1 MTKDF
6 FQQLIDETPVDVK
19 IFVDKYEEISMRIYQ
34 LLASKKMTQKDLAER
49 LGKRPSE
56 ISKWLNDGHNLT
68 LRTIAKIEAVLEADI
83 INVPLKQSFI
93 MPKGNNTVYSKI
105 NFTVY
110 KNNTP
115 STEDMEMTEFTP
127 KILKKIAS

>member
-56 ISKWLNDGHNLT
+56 ISKWLNGEHNFT
-68 LRTIAKIEAVLEADI
+68 LRSLAKLEAELGETLLF
-83 INVPLKQSFI
+83 VPKRKTFQLSSEKSFS
-93 MPKGNNTVYSKI
+93 M
-105 NFTVY
+105 TVY
-110 KNNTP
+110 KNTNNVKGNTFVGGKIKDRIS
-115 STEDMEMTEFTP
+115 ST
-127 KILKKIAS
+127 LVA